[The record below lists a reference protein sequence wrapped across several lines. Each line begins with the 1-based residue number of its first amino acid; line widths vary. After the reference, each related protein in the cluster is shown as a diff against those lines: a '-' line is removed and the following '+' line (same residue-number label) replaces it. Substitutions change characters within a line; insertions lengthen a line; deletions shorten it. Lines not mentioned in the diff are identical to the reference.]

1 MFTRECPKCH
11 EAAAAGGSPG
21 GVMDWGFPS
30 NLPESRLPRL
40 FLLIFILIMA
50 VRCEGCKVD
59 KCSREYERLMDER
72 DIPSPE
78 PSTEFCQVAR
88 DYLSCLRGTARSCRG
103 NLNYHSTMST
113 LGRLGSEFN
122 CPRLLTNITSAGH
135 VPLPSSSSAPPRTTN
150 TPAPKRECTYQGR
163 HRFKHC
169 GLFGDP
175 HLKTF
180 KNEYQTCRV
189 RGAWPLIDNPYIGVQ
204 VTNEPVVDGSPATAT
219 TKVTIIIR
227 GRSTPCADEKTYEA
241 ASDASLPATFIDGTQ
256 RSGPDASVV
265 LTVHEQ
271 QRIEIYVRYIET
283 TLIVRQAGRYLAFSA
298 RMPEE
303 LVNFSGG
310 ADGDFSDS
318 SLQLCVRGCPASERL
333 DPISERG
340 HKLPWNKAMERCRRS
355 DSNEVTNNLTD
366 HYLDWC
372 VFDVMTTGDGA
383 SANDFAAA
391 AHSAQADVLRLDP
404 SSLKNKTTTH
414 REQNPYYSH
423 ASLLRSPNVILVL
436 LGTVFQWTRGVL

>member
-1 MFTRECPKCH
+1 MLTRGCPNCH
-11 EAAAAGGSPG
+11 EADAAGGSPG

-30 NLPESRLPRL
+30 NLPESRLLRL
-40 FLLIFILIMA
+40 LLLLLILVMA

-59 KCSREYERLMDER
+59 RCSREYERAMDER
-72 DIPSPE
+72 DIPNPE
-78 PSTEFCQVAR
+78 PSAEFCQIAR
-88 DYLSCLRGTARSCRG
+88 DYGACLRGTARSCRG

-113 LGRLGSEFN
+113 LGRLANEFN
-122 CPRLLTNITSAGH
+122 CPRLLTNSTSAGH
-135 VPLPSSSSAPPRTTN
+135 VPLPSSSAAPPRTSS

-163 HRFKHC
+163 HRFRHC

-180 KNEYQTCRV
+180 KNQYQTCRV
-189 RGAWPLIDNPYIGVQ
+189 RGAWPLIDNPYLGVQ
-204 VTNEPVVDGSPATAT
+204 VTNEPVVEGSPATAT

-241 ASDASLPATFIDGTQ
+241 TSDAPLPAMFIDGTQ
-256 RSGPDASVV
+256 RSGPEEGVT

-303 LVNFSGG
+303 LVSFGSGV
-310 ADGDFSDS
+310 DGDFGDS

-333 DPISERG
+333 DPIAERG
-340 HKLPWNKAMERCRRS
+340 HKLPWDKAMERCRRS

-383 SANDFAAA
+383 VANDFTAA
-391 AHSAQADVLRLDP
+391 AHSAQADVFRLDP
-404 SSLKNKTTTH
+404 QSLKNKTTSY
-414 REQNPYYSH
+414 REQNPYSSH
-423 ASLLRSPNVILVL
+423 TSFPGCPSILVVL
-436 LGTVFQWTRGVL
+436 LVVALQWA